1 MSDRISGDT
10 PGRVRKAVRMH
21 PDTFQRV
28 TYWASKRELSEN
40 EYLVEAIE
48 EKIARENGDYDLP
61 TLEIARLNQ
70 LVDEL
75 GALSRNTANLER
87 VVTGGFDSLL
97 GLTRGDSYL
106 LDAEAGDLDVPDT
119 AAAVVGS

>member
-1 MSDRISGDT
+1 
-10 PGRVRKAVRMH
+10 MH